1 MPLDEDNVKEMLE
14 EFVTSEYGESMFGCH
29 EKPESVGITGE
40 IGFVDL
46 DGPEVTLSL
55 EGQFW
60 HRRET
65 VLGRAAQW
73 LNACMPEITAVNVGD
88 MDELKDDVEELD
100 PDTGALMESYSRKSP
115 DFNGDR
121 STMERMGIDPD
132 TRGPFPPGVGGFATG
147 GSMSTPA

>member
-14 EFVTSEYGESMFGCH
+14 EFVTSEYGERYTSHAPPRRSATSSAGSTPPLPPPPQPPPHSPLPTHQSPLPTHHSRLPIHNSPLPSMFGCH

-73 LNACMPEITAVNVGD
+73 LNACMPEITAVNV
-88 MDELKDDVEELD
+88 V
-100 PDTGALMESYSRKSP
+100 S
-115 DFNGDR
+115 
-121 STMERMGIDPD
+121 
-132 TRGPFPPGVGGFATG
+132 
-147 GSMSTPA
+147 